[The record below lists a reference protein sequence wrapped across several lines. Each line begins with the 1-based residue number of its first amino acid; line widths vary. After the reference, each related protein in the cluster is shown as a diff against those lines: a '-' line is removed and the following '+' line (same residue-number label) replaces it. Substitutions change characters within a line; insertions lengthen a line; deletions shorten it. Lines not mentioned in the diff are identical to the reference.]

1 MLIFKFDNI
10 NERMS
15 DPHAVGCQA
24 SKNYS
29 GKHDFCQ
36 SISIQLRSLSS
47 LMKIPGDLL
56 KNN

>member
-29 GKHDFCQ
+29 GKHDFCHWKINLN
-36 SISIQLRSLSS
+36 SIKKFIKPNENSW
-47 LMKIPGDLL
+47 
-56 KNN
+56 

>member
-1 MLIFKFDNI
+1 MRDCLIHMQWVVRQVKTILESMIFVI
-10 NERMS
+10 
-15 DPHAVGCQA
+15 
-24 SKNYS
+24 
-29 GKHDFCQ
+29 GK